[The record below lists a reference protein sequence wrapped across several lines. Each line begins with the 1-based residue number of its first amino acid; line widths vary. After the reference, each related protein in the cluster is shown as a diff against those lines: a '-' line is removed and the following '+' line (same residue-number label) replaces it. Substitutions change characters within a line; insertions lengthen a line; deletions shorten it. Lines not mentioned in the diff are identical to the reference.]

1 MGGIFALLA
10 MAVNIYYYVVIARV
24 LMSWFQVDWY
34 EQPYKG
40 LRDVTEP
47 YLGLFKF
54 IPPLGMLDF
63 SPMVA
68 LFVLYIIQQMLRA
81 MAAAV

>member
-1 MGGIFALLA
+1 MGALFGLLA
-10 MAVNIYYYVVIARV
+10 MLVNIYYYILIARV

-34 EQPYKG
+34 EQPYRG
-40 LRDVTEP
+40 LRDITEP

-54 IPPLGMLDF
+54 IPPVGMLDF

-68 LFVLYIIQQMLRA
+68 LFVLYIIESMLRQ